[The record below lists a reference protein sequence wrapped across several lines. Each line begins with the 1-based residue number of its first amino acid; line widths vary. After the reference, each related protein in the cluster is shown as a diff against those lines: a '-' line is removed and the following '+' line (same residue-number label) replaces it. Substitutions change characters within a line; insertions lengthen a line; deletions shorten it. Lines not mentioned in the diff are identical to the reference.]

1 MIYEGN
7 CRLGDLF
14 ASRREKGRA
23 GLPTL
28 SVTLNDGLVN
38 REDLD
43 RKQDTTLTPE
53 EHLLVRPGDIAYNMM
68 RMWQGALGL
77 ASCEGMVSPAYV
89 VLKPKEG
96 IDPLFASY
104 LFKTER
110 MRYLFWAYSYGL
122 TDDRLR
128 LYFQDFSRIPVTIPP
143 KEDQRK
149 IAETLVTWDSTISAT
164 ENLLKATMAQKR
176 YLAEQLLSGV
186 RSYSAERMERFL
198 GGVAEIIMGS
208 SPESSCYNSVGL
220 GLPLIQGNA
229 DIKER
234 LSNPKF
240 FTSSTT
246 RECFP
251 GDILLSV
258 RAPVGEVSKSIHH
271 ACIGRGMAAIRPKS
285 GISPSYLY
293 QVLLA
298 SEGIWAKLS
307 QGSTFDAVTTKDV
320 KKLKL
325 QFPVAEAEQEKIAE
339 VLGAADEQAEKL
351 CKKLKLLRAEKQSLM
366 QQLLTGKR
374 RVRLPST
381 EAASA

>member
-1 MIYEGN
+1 VIYEGN

-14 ASRREKGRA
+14 NSRREKGRA

-28 SVTLNDGLVN
+28 SVTLNDGLIN
-38 REDLD
+38 REDLA

-53 EHLLVRPGDIAYNMM
+53 EHLLVKPGDIAYNMM

-89 VLKPKEG
+89 VLQPKER
-96 IDPLFASY
+96 IDPVFASY

-143 KEDQRK
+143 KKEQQK
-149 IAETLVTWDSTISAT
+149 IAETLLNWDSTISVT
-164 ENLLKATMAQKR
+164 ESLLKATLVQKR
-176 YLAEQLLSGV
+176 YLAQKLLSGV
-186 RSYSAERMERFL
+186 NSYSAERMVRFL

-208 SPESSCYNSVGL
+208 SPESSCFNSLGL

-229 DIKER
+229 DIKDR
-234 LSNPKF
+234 LSNPKI
-240 FTSSTT
+240 FTSETT

-271 ACIGRGMAAIRPKS
+271 ACIGRGMAAIRPRS

-293 QVLLA
+293 QALLA

-325 QFPVAEAEQEKIAE
+325 QFPVVEGEQEKIAE
-339 VLGAADEQAEKL
+339 VLEVADEQAEKL
-351 CKKLKLLRAEKQSLM
+351 SKKLKLLRAEKQSLM
-366 QQLLTGKR
+366 RQLLTGKR
-374 RVRLPST
+374 RVRTPDADAV
-381 EAASA
+381 EA